1 MEKIHLEGSGY
12 LSAAHVLPVEGGKI
26 NIKE

>member
-12 LSAAHVLPVEGGKI
+12 LLAAHSMPGEVGKI